1 MAHIYPVT
9 SGKNLIIYALN
20 QHINLKIVSDNYDRN
35 IILANDY
42 SNSLSDTLHNGS
54 IYYVYI
60 NSRQDMCLKT
70 IVDPSPVFML
80 SKSESPDYASP
91 QIISYR
97 EHLLLIYILNNP
109 VDNNYLIRCILP
121 LSPDTTICFPHRYTT
136 PPVIHCVQCN
146 SMLALLI
153 EHDGI
158 CSFCYIDE
166 SLSLKELT
174 PKESDTAPYKAMIK
188 ERDEIIESIKAQYQ
202 ELMETAIR
210 YRDEA
215 NKWYRKFTG

>member
-20 QHINLKIVSDNYDRN
+20 QYINLKIVSDNYDRN

-42 SNSLSDTLHNGS
+42 SDSLSDTLHNGS

-80 SKSESPDYASP
+80 SKTESPDYASP

-97 EHLLLIYILNNP
+97 EHLLLIYVLNNP

-121 LSPDTTICFPHRYTT
+121 LSPDTTICFPHSYAT
-136 PPVIHCVQCN
+136 PPVIHCVQCS

-153 EHDGI
+153 EYDGI
-158 CSFCYIDE
+158 CDFYYIDE
-166 SLSLKELT
+166 NLSLKEFPNNAPDTT
-174 PKESDTAPYKAMIK
+174 PYEAKIMEQN
-188 ERDEIIESIKAQYQ
+188 EIIDSIKAQYQ